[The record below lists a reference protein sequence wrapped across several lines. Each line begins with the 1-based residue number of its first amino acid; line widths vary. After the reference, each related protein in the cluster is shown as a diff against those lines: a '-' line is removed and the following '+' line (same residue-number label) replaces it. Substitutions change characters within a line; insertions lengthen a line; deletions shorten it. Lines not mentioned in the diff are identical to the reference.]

1 MYINMVSQVFLIMG
15 ETMARE
21 FIEIAAQL
29 EAEIA
34 NNDKKPV
41 ASFKLVKPAK
51 MNELRLYRADY
62 MTFYNHR
69 TVMKNMK
76 LPAGIVEGQ
85 SADGSWKQIG
95 RFSESDALCL
105 KIKLD
110 GKIYQA
116 VKISFSRPGF
126 ALSEVELF

>member
-1 MYINMVSQVFLIMG
+1 MGIELYMVDGIKESAPRDSHMVWQP
-15 ETMARE
+15 
-21 FIEIAAQL
+21 AA
-29 EAEIA
+29 
-34 NNDKKPV
+34 NDKKPV

-51 MNELRLYRADY
+51 MNELRLYRADC

-76 LPAGIVEGQ
+76 VPTGIVEAQ

-95 RFSESDALCL
+95 KFSESASLCL
-105 KIKLD
+105 KVKLD
-110 GKIYQA
+110 GKVYQT
-116 VKISFSRPGF
+116 VRIKFNRPGF